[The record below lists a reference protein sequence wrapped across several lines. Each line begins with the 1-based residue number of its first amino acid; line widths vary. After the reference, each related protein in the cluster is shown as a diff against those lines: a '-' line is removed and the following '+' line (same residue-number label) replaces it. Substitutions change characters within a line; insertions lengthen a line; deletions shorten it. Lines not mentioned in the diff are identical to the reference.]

1 MQKKGAIAVPVHARA
16 VLTPDNLALI
26 DAVART
32 GSMAA
37 AARELGLVPSAL
49 TYRVR
54 QVEDAL
60 DVLLFDR
67 SARQA
72 RITPAGAELLR
83 SGEHLLR
90 ELDAVAQRVKR
101 VATGWEP
108 QLTIVADNLVSRGTL
123 LELCQDFYELGAPTR
138 LRLLPCEGTYFQC
151 VDYSGLDP
159 AIAALPEA
167 AFCEWLTREVG
178 VAAIPL
184 SAFYSDGH
192 NQQIARLCFA
202 KKDETLHTALERL
215 RRHLG

>member
-1 MQKKGAIAVPVHARA
+1 MQKKRVIAVPIHARA

-90 ELDAVAQRVKR
+90 ELDAIAF
-101 VATGWEP
+101 GEP
-108 QLTIVADNLVSRGTL
+108 
-123 LELCQDFYELGAPTR
+123 
-138 LRLLPCEGTYFQC
+138 
-151 VDYSGLDP
+151 LDP
-159 AIAALPEA
+159 EFESAVHEIRQV
-167 AFCEWLTREVG
+167 TRE
-178 VAAIPL
+178 AL
-184 SAFYSDGH
+184 SVLVNDRSREHYRR
-192 NQQIARLCFA
+192 N
-202 KKDETLHTALERL
+202 L
-215 RRHLG
+215 R

>member
-1 MQKKGAIAVPVHARA
+1 MASFNSIESKEHHHAEKRVIAVPIHARA

-108 QLTIVADNLVSRGTL
+108 QLTIVADNLISRGTL

-138 LRLLPCEGTYFQC
+138 LRLCEET
-151 VDYSGLDP
+151 
-159 AIAALPEA
+159 
-167 AFCEWLTREVG
+167 LTRTLESLLTG
-178 VAAIPL
+178 KSDLAL
-184 SAFYSDGH
+184 AFRPCRW
-192 NQQIARLCFA
+192 ARC
-202 KKDETLHTALERL
+202 RL
-215 RRHLG
+215 YLPWPRTTRWPAPPSR